1 VTATLFPLEEPSG
14 GVCVGVTDETR
25 MHGAL
30 SAISERLVALEER
43 MSCCGVGWNYAA
55 TRTARKDECF
65 QWPSRLRND
74 CRRSSVLCRAT

>member
-1 VTATLFPLEEPSG
+1 MTATLFPLEEPSG

-43 MSCCGVGWNYAA
+43 MLLLRRRMQLCGDTY
-55 TRTARKDECF
+55 
-65 QWPSRLRND
+65 
-74 CRRSSVLCRAT
+74 RAEGRMFSEA